1 MRTFSKGASGGSSPR
16 RKAKVTDSL
25 YTYIHTYIH
34 TFLTN
39 GCDIGGDLENYIQTY
54 PFENYE
60 LVRGHIAFNKFGK
73 RRSLW
78 ILLTTSFIMPRRYIY
93 RSIHSKL
100 ANACMYYVCINIY
113 MHLCCA
119 RNTLKKVGLLKA
131 VIRVCMKNPR
141 YDEEYGLFNR
151 WDNPL
156 AYTP

>member
-1 MRTFSKGASGGSSPR
+1 MRTFSKGASGGFSPR

-25 YTYIHTYIH
+25 HAYIH

-93 RSIHSKL
+93 NTIQINPFQTSE
-100 ANACMYYVCINIY
+100 CMY
-113 MHLCCA
+113 
-119 RNTLKKVGLLKA
+119 
-131 VIRVCMKNPR
+131 VCMYVLIYICTFAALGIHWRRWVCWKLWFVYVWKIRDTTKNTGCSTGGTIP
-141 YDEEYGLFNR
+141 
-151 WDNPL
+151 
-156 AYTP
+156 